1 MFAEPL
7 KDTPPM
13 FLAVC
18 NIVAEDALPTTP
30 PDAVIAPVKV
40 EIPDTSKV
48 VERDREPVMSAP
60 SVCACT
66 LTVPLVSFSDV
77 ASIPVSAEPSP

>member
-1 MFAEPL
+1 
-7 KDTPPM
+7 M

-18 NIVAEDALPTTP
+18 NIVAEDELPTTP

-48 VERDREPVMSAP
+48 DVTDREPVISAP
-60 SVCACT
+60 SVCA
-66 LTVPLVSFSDV
+66 
-77 ASIPVSAEPSP
+77 